1 MAKANPV
8 RGKPLNGTKKHQT
21 AKPAKQETA
30 KAVEEKMNWDSVER
44 QVRSLSRADDEGV
57 RLTASPE
64 EILAEAQRLARIYQ
78 KAGKPL
84 PDTLAALV

>member
-1 MAKANPV
+1 MAKA
-8 RGKPLNGTKKHQT
+8 KKHQT
-21 AKPAKQETA
+21 VKPAKQETA
-30 KAVEEKMNWDSVER
+30 KAVEKKMNWDSVER
-44 QVRSLSRADDEGV
+44 QVRSLSRAGDEGV
-57 RLTASPE
+57 RLRASPE